1 VNLDSLFLGNT
12 IQAWVS
18 TLGIA
23 LAINLGVGIVKAF
36 IVHRL
41 TTFTGGTRTAV
52 DDCVLEVVRRTKQW
66 LIFLA
71 SLYVGSRYL
80 ELPDRADLVL
90 RSAAMLGLFI
100 QIGLWLSGVLTFWVE
115 RWRARSVTEDAGAA
129 TSIAAMNFVGL
140 LVLWTVIVLLVLD
153 NFGVNITALVAGLG
167 VGGVAV
173 ALAVQ
178 NILGDL
184 FASLSIV
191 VDKPFVIGDVIAVDQ
206 FVGTVEYVGLKTTRL
221 RSPTGEQLI
230 FPNGNLLQSRLR
242 NFKRMT
248 DRRNIFTFGVVYR
261 TPPDKLERIPE
272 IVRGIIESQPAARFE
287 RAHFKA
293 LGQSSLD
300 FEVSYLMTDPD
311 FAKYLETQQAI
322 NLGLLRALEAEG
334 IGFAYPTQSVF
345 VESPVRVQLADE
357 RHEATRVE
365 GRGSRD

>member
-1 VNLDSLFLGNT
+1 MNPDPHFLGNP
-12 IQAWVS
+12 IEAWIS

-36 IVHRL
+36 FVHRL
-41 TTFTGGTRTAV
+41 TTFTGHTRTAV
-52 DDCVLEVVRRTKQW
+52 DDCVLEVVRRTRQW

-71 SLYVGSRYL
+71 TLYIGSRYL
-80 ELPDRADLVL
+80 ELPEKADIVL

-100 QIGLWLSGVLTFWVE
+100 QIGLWLSGVLGFWIN
-115 RWRARSVTEDAGAA
+115 RWRLRSATEDAGAA
-129 TSIAAMNFVGL
+129 TSLAAMSFVGQ
-140 LVLWTVIVLLVLD
+140 LVLWTIIVLLILD

-221 RSPTGEQLI
+221 RSPTGEQVI

-248 DRRNIFTFGVVYR
+248 DRRNVFTFGVVYQ
-261 TPPDKLERIPE
+261 TPPDKLERIPQ
-272 IVRGIIESQPAARFE
+272 IVRRIIESQPAAQFE
-287 RAHFKA
+287 RAHFKNLA
-293 LGQSSLD
+293 PSSLD

-311 FAKYLETQQAI
+311 FMKYMDTQQAI
-322 NLGLLRALEAEG
+322 NLALLRELEAEG
-334 IGFAYPTQSVF
+334 VTFAYPARS
-345 VESPVRVQLADE
+345 LI
-357 RHEATRVE
+357 VE
-365 GRGSRD
+365 GLDARREAPGSRR

>member
-1 VNLDSLFLGNT
+1 MDLHSVVLGNP
-12 IQAWVS
+12 IQAWLS

-23 LAINLGVGIVKAF
+23 LAINLGVAIVKTF

-41 TTFTGGTRTAV
+41 TTFSGRSRTTV
-52 DDCVLEVVRRTKQW
+52 DDSVLEVVGRTRQW

-71 SLYVGSRYL
+71 TLYVGSRYL
-80 ELPDRADLVL
+80 DLPDKADLAL
-90 RSAAMLGLFI
+90 RSAAVLGLFT
-100 QIGLWLSGVLTFWVE
+100 QIGLWLSGALSFWIQ
-115 RWRARSVTEDAGAA
+115 RWRMRAATEDAGAA
-129 TSIAAMNFVGL
+129 TSLAAMSFVGQM
-140 LVLWTVIVLLVLD
+140 VLWTVIVLLVLD

-206 FVGTVEYVGLKTTRL
+206 FVGTVEYVGLKTTRV
-221 RSPTGEQLI
+221 RSPTGEQVI

-248 DRRNIFTFGVVYR
+248 DRRNVFTFGVVYQ

-272 IVRGIIESQPAARFE
+272 IVRRIIESQPAARFE
-287 RAHFKA
+287 RAHLKN
-293 LGQSSLD
+293 LGESSLD

-311 FAKYLETQQAI
+311 FIKYLDTQQAI
-322 NLGLLRALEAEG
+322 NLALLRSLQAEG
-334 IGFAYPTQSVF
+334 IGFAYPTRTLVIDA
-345 VESPVRVQLADE
+345 PVRVETSSQPEAHAARE
-357 RHEATRVE
+357 RRAA
-365 GRGSRD
+365 S